1 MIDAAITNGKK
12 EVLLVASNGK
22 AIKFNENDVRAM
34 GSTAHGVRGMRLK
47 DDHKVI
53 ALSIVN
59 EDLLLTAT
67 ENGYGK
73 RTSIKEFSTQRRG
86 GQGVIAI
93 KTSDRNG
100 LTIGAIQ
107 VSDDD
112 EIMLISS
119 NGVLIRTPVEGIS
132 IVGRNTQGVTLIKL
146 VDEQK
151 LVGLAKIISIDDE

>member
-1 MIDAAITNGKK
+1 MKK

-34 GSTAHGVRGMRLK
+34 GRTAHGVRGMVE
-47 DDHKVI
+47 DDHKAI

-86 GQGVIAI
+86 GQSYRT

-100 LTIGAIQ
+100 
-107 VSDDD
+107 
-112 EIMLISS
+112 
-119 NGVLIRTPVEGIS
+119 
-132 IVGRNTQGVTLIKL
+132 
-146 VDEQK
+146 
-151 LVGLAKIISIDDE
+151 